1 MTNNIQKH
9 SKFLTEVTI
18 KANHQAELVVI
29 LQRISQF
36 WTSNY
41 IQSNL
46 YMDYKDVYKLES
58 NLELFSKIDE
68 NLVELNIVKSSK
80 YVDTV
85 LAETEKQTKLFSN
98 LQEVLT

>member
-1 MTNNIQKH
+1 M
-9 SKFLTEVTI
+9 TEVTI